1 MLEFNQS
8 DCGGFDS
15 PGPSLVGFIPVE
27 TVQVVIRSAKWN
39 YNPEN
44 SCARPPFQRGEKRS
58 LQYFITSNVTLVLG
72 SQVTHTSCFNKLH

>member
-8 DCGGFDS
+8 NCDGFDS

-27 TVQVVIRSAKWN
+27 TVQVVIRSAKWS

-44 SCARPPFQRGEKRS
+44 SP
-58 LQYFITSNVTLVLG
+58 LG
-72 SQVTHTSCFNKLH
+72 RCFNRGKRGHFNILSPLM

>member
-27 TVQVVIRSAKWN
+27 TVQVVITSAKWN

-44 SCARPPFQRGEKRS
+44 SSASRRFNRGER
-58 LQYFITSNVTLVLG
+58 G
-72 SQVTHTSCFNKLH
+72 HFNILSPLM